1 VATLQLSSSA
11 KGGFQMISPSS
22 QALGI
27 ATVGV
32 DVSKN
37 SLSIAQGQ
45 AVHEIANT
53 KAAIRSWLKHLAP
66 GTRLAVEATGA
77 YHQLLCDLAYAAG
90 CVVYVLN
97 PKDARHY
104 RFAVGGRSKTDRC
117 DARLIAR
124 YVEREH
130 SDLRPYVPS
139 SPQQRR
145 LVALLRRRNKLVQA
159 KGRIRQSLQGLSGF
173 DRDIKALFARIDALV
188 AKMEQQMAD
197 LIAHSPEQQRTHQ
210 RLQSI
215 VGIGELTAN
224 ALVAV
229 LANGNFRH
237 SDSLV
242 AYAGLDPRAHE
253 SGQKIGKRKLSKK
266 GDPLLRRLLYTA
278 AMGASRSAIWKPFCQ
293 RYRDRGLAGTQV
305 LNILARKLLRV
316 V

>member
-1 VATLQLSSSA
+1 MT
-11 KGGFQMISPSS
+11 SPSS
-22 QALGI
+22 RDLDI
-27 ATVGV
+27 NTIGV

-45 AVHEIANT
+45 AIHEITNS
-53 KAAIRSWLKHLAP
+53 KLAIRSWLKHLAP
-66 GTRLAVEATGA
+66 GARIAVEATGA
-77 YHQLLCDLAYAAG
+77 YHLLLCDLAYAAG

-130 SDLRPYVPS
+130 SDLRSYVPS
-139 SPQQRR
+139 NPQQRR

-159 KGRIRQSLQGLSGF
+159 KGRIRQSLHGLSGF
-173 DRDIKALFARIDALV
+173 DKDIKALFSRL
-188 AKMEQQMAD
+188 AD
-197 LIAHSPEQQRTHQ
+197 LIAQCPQQQQTHQ

-215 VGIGELTAN
+215 VGIGKLTAN

-229 LANGNFRH
+229 LASGNFQH

-278 AMGASRSAIWKPFCQ
+278 AMGASRSAVWKPFCR
-293 RYRDRGLAGTQV
+293 RYKDRGLAGTQI

-316 V
+316 VWSLYKSNSTFCAQRLFST